1 MTKHRAAL
9 TRQNLFLAQT
19 KLKGQAVTIYSEY
32 YAKSVCTVESLPG
45 GLVIQF
51 AGLLANPPNK
61 SNDHA
66 IAYGSTKTGKRCIRI
81 KRGVKTEAKMA
92 AMRDLYI
99 AALIDKG
106 IMPPAFDCPVHVWIY
121 LSQAAS
127 RQDSHNTPKAIGDWL
142 EMVGIVEN
150 DKHAQI
156 WPFRVR
162 DYPQLQNDLSVLRI
176 EVQPQE
182 QLTGVLERV
191 ILESRKTLHGDGN
204 AVLE

>member
-9 TRQNLFLAQT
+9 TRQNLFLAPT

-61 SNDHA
+61 SNDNTV
-66 IAYGSTKTGKRCIRI
+66 IRGRI
-81 KRGVKTEAKMA
+81 KRGIKTIGKMA

-99 AALIDKG
+99 MALIDKG
-106 IMPPAFDCPVHVWIY
+106 IMPPAFDVPVHVWIY
-121 LSQAAS
+121 LSPAAS

-176 EVQPQE
+176 EVQPQH
-182 QLTGVLERV
+182 QLTGALERV
-191 ILESRKTLHGDGN
+191 ILESRKTLG
-204 AVLE
+204 AW